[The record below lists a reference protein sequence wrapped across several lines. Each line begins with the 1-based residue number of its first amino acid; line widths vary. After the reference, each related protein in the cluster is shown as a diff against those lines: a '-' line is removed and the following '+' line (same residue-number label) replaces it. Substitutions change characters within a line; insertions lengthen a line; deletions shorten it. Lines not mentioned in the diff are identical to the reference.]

1 MFLYLQKEGNN
12 MNLIFKKIW
21 SRSLGCCV
29 VVSEN
34 TKSSGKVSQVTGSLQ
49 QPLKITGNIQ
59 LFKLKPLV
67 IASGLSLISLISQ
80 QAFAEQVITCG
91 AQGSN
96 NNPSIST
103 AALNNPVIA
112 QQYWGTLY
120 CLNQPSG
127 TAVSDNKLL
136 NDDMNVTI
144 NTDTLKVGT
153 GGITSKGALG
163 NDPGNG
169 SISFNNNKITNL
181 SNGTSTN
188 DAVNFGQLNS
198 LANVFGGGAG
208 FSGGSFTA
216 PTYVI
221 QGSNYTNIGSAFTA
235 VNTKLT
241 SLQSQIDGLPTGG
254 GGADGKSAYELAV
267 VGGYVGT
274 QTQWLASL
282 KGDKGDK
289 GDIGATGATGAQ
301 GDKGDKGDIG
311 ATGATGA
318 QGDKGDK
325 GDIGAT
331 GATGAQGDK
340 GDKGDVGATGATG
353 AQGDKGDKGDIGAT
367 GATGA
372 QGDKGD
378 KGDTGATG
386 AQGDKGDKGD
396 VGATG
401 ATGAQGAQGDIG
413 ATGATG
419 AQGDKGDKGDIGA
432 TGA

>member
-1 MFLYLQKEGNN
+1 